1 VGVSVND
8 APVDTVEAQSMPAYT
23 EITVVV
29 SIPVSSFT
37 WLPNGGFL
45 SGNLTGQF
53 TMRRE

>member
-1 VGVSVND
+1 
-8 APVDTVEAQSMPAYT
+8 MPAYT

-45 SGNLTGQF
+45 SGSLTGQF